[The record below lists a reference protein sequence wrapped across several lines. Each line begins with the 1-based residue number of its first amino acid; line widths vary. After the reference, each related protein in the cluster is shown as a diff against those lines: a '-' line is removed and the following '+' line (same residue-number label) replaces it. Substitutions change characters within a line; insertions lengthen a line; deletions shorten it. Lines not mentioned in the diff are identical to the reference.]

1 MNGPKQFNKSFQLVM
16 PSVGDSIYMPSML
29 YLRHGVDD
37 FHGGKCHIS
46 KVIAGETPW
55 SIFIEVAEWPGVE
68 SRYIPLLEQQEE
80 LKAEFGNATGHMAP
94 DHRPEFN
101 DDPY

>member
-1 MNGPKQFNKSFQLVM
+1 MNDPKQFNESSPFVM
-16 PSVGDSIYMPSML
+16 PSVGDMIYMPSML
-29 YLRHGVDD
+29 YLRHGADD

-46 KVIAGETPW
+46 KVRAGETPR

-68 SRYIPLLEQQEE
+68 SHYLSLLEQQEE
-80 LKAEFGNATGHMAP
+80 LKTEYGNAMGHMAP
-94 DHRPEFN
+94 DHRHEFN